1 MAWAC
6 LSVIVPGRAHAQAV
20 VSYGVPEGF
29 SEIELDNTA
38 SYVATYDGKTL
49 PGLVNYSQKRAAL
62 GFDAELYAANGISV
76 EEINAIRNV
85 VSRIDYKQ
93 CVNGCDMQVAGHYVT
108 VDKVRRTL
116 DIRSSRSDYL
126 APSTSVGL
134 VSSHAIDLR
143 GSSDGYRSANVY
155 GNTWLGL
162 PGRSF
167 GYASWYGGRSRTQG
181 RSTSNQGL
189 SSYYLQKNF
198 SGTYVRAGKQNSID
212 YASGS
217 VSTVLTPSFDR
228 FVTIGSQDNLRNQR
242 NAGSLVLYATAEGN
256 YEFYR
261 NGRLVWKRPAT
272 LGRNEVSYLDLP
284 GGYYP
289 LEIRLV
295 DRNGNVLNSETRDI
309 NNLNFA
315 SGQNSWHVT
324 VGQEM
329 NTGENLVQA
338 SVSRNLSQFY
348 LNGSVV
354 RSQRSEWATEV
365 NLTRPSKFGETDITP
380 TVGVLAGERGKG
392 GYANLQVSDPTLGSL
407 WVSRYLNND
416 VSRFYWGSPSTSV
429 SYSHLVRGVSLGYN
443 YYKQPFG
450 ETHQAEVR
458 WNYRPNGLW
467 STFALGVQKGG
478 YMSRDGGYAVYFNM
492 TWTLDKT
499 QASFRAAQYGGQT
512 QMSGDYRRDFQDSY
526 GSTSLGT
533 TVTRQDRET
542 SLTAYGS
549 RSGTRGDTSLNLG
562 HNGRSTSADFN
573 YRGMV
578 AASADGL
585 ALGRYSGGG
594 SALLLKTPEVSGTD
608 YGFNVEGHPVAGGG
622 TYAVPLGM
630 YDDVSFAR
638 VVSGNDGLDMNIEVP
653 ANIVRAHPGQVYP
666 AQAKVDI
673 NMVYSGLLTGPDGE
687 PVGGRILETGDTAH
701 PNGLFSISAKTVL
714 PKITVQQ
721 AGRSYVCDLSD
732 GGSDGRYRCE

>member
-1 MAWAC
+1 MHG
-6 LSVIVPGRAHAQAV
+6 VGVPFGHRPRRAHAQAV

-272 LGRNEVSYLDLP
+272 LGRNEVSYLTCP
-284 GGYYP
+284 AAT
-289 LEIRLV
+289 
-295 DRNGNVLNSETRDI
+295 TRWKS
-309 NNLNFA
+309 A
-315 SGQNSWHVT
+315 
-324 VGQEM
+324 
-329 NTGENLVQA
+329 
-338 SVSRNLSQFY
+338 
-348 LNGSVV
+348 
-354 RSQRSEWATEV
+354 
-365 NLTRPSKFGETDITP
+365 
-380 TVGVLAGERGKG
+380 
-392 GYANLQVSDPTLGSL
+392 
-407 WVSRYLNND
+407 
-416 VSRFYWGSPSTSV
+416 
-429 SYSHLVRGVSLGYN
+429 
-443 YYKQPFG
+443 
-450 ETHQAEVR
+450 
-458 WNYRPNGLW
+458 W
-467 STFALGVQKGG
+467 STATATCSTAKRGHQQPELRQRPEFLARHGG
-478 YMSRDGGYAVYFNM
+478 P
-492 TWTLDKT
+492 
-499 QASFRAAQYGGQT
+499 
-512 QMSGDYRRDFQDSY
+512 GDEHR
-526 GSTSLGT
+526 
-533 TVTRQDRET
+533 
-542 SLTAYGS
+542 
-549 RSGTRGDTSLNLG
+549 
-562 HNGRSTSADFN
+562 
-573 YRGMV
+573 
-578 AASADGL
+578 
-585 ALGRYSGGG
+585 
-594 SALLLKTPEVSGTD
+594 
-608 YGFNVEGHPVAGGG
+608 
-622 TYAVPLGM
+622 
-630 YDDVSFAR
+630 
-638 VVSGNDGLDMNIEVP
+638 
-653 ANIVRAHPGQVYP
+653 
-666 AQAKVDI
+666 
-673 NMVYSGLLTGPDGE
+673 
-687 PVGGRILETGDTAH
+687 
-701 PNGLFSISAKTVL
+701 
-714 PKITVQQ
+714 
-721 AGRSYVCDLSD
+721 
-732 GGSDGRYRCE
+732 

>member
-1 MAWAC
+1 M
-6 LSVIVPGRAHAQAV
+6 
-20 VSYGVPEGF
+20 
-29 SEIELDNTA
+29 
-38 SYVATYDGKTL
+38 
-49 PGLVNYSQKRAAL
+49 
-62 GFDAELYAANGISV
+62 
-76 EEINAIRNV
+76 
-85 VSRIDYKQ
+85 
-93 CVNGCDMQVAGHYVT
+93 
-108 VDKVRRTL
+108 
-116 DIRSSRSDYL
+116 
-126 APSTSVGL
+126 
-134 VSSHAIDLR
+134 
-143 GSSDGYRSANVY
+143 
-155 GNTWLGL
+155 
-162 PGRSF
+162 
-167 GYASWYGGRSRTQG
+167 
-181 RSTSNQGL
+181 
-189 SSYYLQKNF
+189 
-198 SGTYVRAGKQNSID
+198 RAGKQNSID

-261 NGRLVWKRPAT
+261 NGRLVEAAGHAGPQRGQ
-272 LGRNEVSYLDLP
+272 LSDLP

-429 SYSHLVRGVSLGYN
+429 SYSHLVRAYRWATTTTSSPSAKPIRPRCAGTTVPTGCGPPSRWG
-443 YYKQPFG
+443 
-450 ETHQAEVR
+450 AEGR
-458 WNYRPNGLW
+458 LHEPRRRLRR
-467 STFALGVQKGG
+467 LLQH
-478 YMSRDGGYAVYFNM
+478 DL
-492 TWTLDKT
+492 TLDKT

-542 SLTAYGS
+542 SLTAHGS
-549 RSGTRGDTSLNLG
+549 RSGTRGDTSLNLATTAAAPA
-562 HNGRSTSADFN
+562 RTSTIAAWSRPAPTALPWDAIAAAAAPCCSRRRRCPARTTASTSRAI
-573 YRGMV
+573 RWP
-578 AASADGL
+578 AAA
-585 ALGRYSGGG
+585 
-594 SALLLKTPEVSGTD
+594 P
-608 YGFNVEGHPVAGGG
+608 
-622 TYAVPLGM
+622 M
-630 YDDVSFAR
+630 
-638 VVSGNDGLDMNIEVP
+638 
-653 ANIVRAHPGQVYP
+653 
-666 AQAKVDI
+666 
-673 NMVYSGLLTGPDGE
+673 
-687 PVGGRILETGDTAH
+687 
-701 PNGLFSISAKTVL
+701 
-714 PKITVQQ
+714 
-721 AGRSYVCDLSD
+721 
-732 GGSDGRYRCE
+732 RYRSACTTTCPSRAWSAATTA

>member
-295 DRNGNVLNSETRDI
+295 DRNGNVLNNETRDI

-467 STFALGVQKGG
+467 STFALGC
-478 YMSRDGGYAVYFNM
+478 R
-492 TWTLDKT
+492 
-499 QASFRAAQYGGQT
+499 RAAT
-512 QMSGDYRRDFQDSY
+512 
-526 GSTSLGT
+526 
-533 TVTRQDRET
+533 
-542 SLTAYGS
+542 
-549 RSGTRGDTSLNLG
+549 
-562 HNGRSTSADFN
+562 
-573 YRGMV
+573 
-578 AASADGL
+578 
-585 ALGRYSGGG
+585 
-594 SALLLKTPEVSGTD
+594 
-608 YGFNVEGHPVAGGG
+608 
-622 TYAVPLGM
+622 
-630 YDDVSFAR
+630 
-638 VVSGNDGLDMNIEVP
+638 
-653 ANIVRAHPGQVYP
+653 
-666 AQAKVDI
+666 
-673 NMVYSGLLTGPDGE
+673 
-687 PVGGRILETGDTAH
+687 
-701 PNGLFSISAKTVL
+701 
-714 PKITVQQ
+714 
-721 AGRSYVCDLSD
+721 
-732 GGSDGRYRCE
+732 

>member
-1 MAWAC
+1 M
-6 LSVIVPGRAHAQAV
+6 
-20 VSYGVPEGF
+20 
-29 SEIELDNTA
+29 
-38 SYVATYDGKTL
+38 
-49 PGLVNYSQKRAAL
+49 
-62 GFDAELYAANGISV
+62 
-76 EEINAIRNV
+76 
-85 VSRIDYKQ
+85 
-93 CVNGCDMQVAGHYVT
+93 
-108 VDKVRRTL
+108 
-116 DIRSSRSDYL
+116 
-126 APSTSVGL
+126 
-134 VSSHAIDLR
+134 
-143 GSSDGYRSANVY
+143 
-155 GNTWLGL
+155 
-162 PGRSF
+162 
-167 GYASWYGGRSRTQG
+167 
-181 RSTSNQGL
+181 
-189 SSYYLQKNF
+189 
-198 SGTYVRAGKQNSID
+198 RAGKQNSID

-549 RSGTRGDTSLNLG
+549 RSGTRGDTSLNLATTAAAPA
-562 HNGRSTSADFN
+562 RTSTIAAWSRPAPTALPWDAIAAAAAPCCSRRRRCPARTTASTSRAI
-573 YRGMV
+573 RWP
-578 AASADGL
+578 AAA
-585 ALGRYSGGG
+585 
-594 SALLLKTPEVSGTD
+594 P
-608 YGFNVEGHPVAGGG
+608 
-622 TYAVPLGM
+622 M
-630 YDDVSFAR
+630 
-638 VVSGNDGLDMNIEVP
+638 
-653 ANIVRAHPGQVYP
+653 
-666 AQAKVDI
+666 
-673 NMVYSGLLTGPDGE
+673 
-687 PVGGRILETGDTAH
+687 
-701 PNGLFSISAKTVL
+701 
-714 PKITVQQ
+714 
-721 AGRSYVCDLSD
+721 
-732 GGSDGRYRCE
+732 RYRSACTTTCPSRGWSAATTAWT